1 MTSIRPMPERVID
14 RDYVTQVNQQYHDAI
29 VDKYD
34 ERFEATSP
42 DVVQWTQAH
51 FDRFVH
57 PVLDVIE
64 GTPRAIDFGC
74 GTGSLEG
81 YLRDRPL
88 NLLGLDIS
96 EGMLARARE
105 RFPQWRFE
113 QADLYSY
120 DPGQQYHLV
129 MERAVL
135 HHLVDYLPLVDK
147 MASLTLPGGILYL
160 GNEPNRL
167 AYKYLSP
174 LAKLWRQTINRYRTD
189 DTVDLLGDPEF
200 EALSEYHLFY
210 GDGID
215 ALALRQ
221 RLYDHGFRRVEI
233 LFSLREI
240 FAAVEEAYPQVKL
253 NAWTPDR
260 VRDNF
265 RFSRNFTLIAQR

>member
-1 MTSIRPMPERVID
+1 MSERVID
-14 RDYVTQVNQQYHDAI
+14 RDYVTKVNQQYHDAI

-34 ERFEATSP
+34 ERFEASSP
-42 DVVQWTQAH
+42 DVVEWTQAH
-51 FDRFVH
+51 IDRYVM
-57 PVLDVIE
+57 PALDLVE

-74 GTGSLEG
+74 GSGSMEG
-81 YLRDRPL
+81 YLRDRDL
-88 NLLGLDIS
+88 DLLGLDIS
-96 EGMLARARE
+96 ENMLARARE

-120 DPGQQYHLV
+120 DPGQKYHLV

-135 HHLVDYLPLVDK
+135 HHLVDYMPLVDK
-147 MASLTLPGGILYL
+147 MAELTLPGGILYL

-189 DTVDLLGDPEF
+189 DTIDRLGDADF

-215 ALALRQ
+215 ALALKE
-221 RLYDHGFRRVEI
+221 RLHGHGFRRVEI

-240 FAAVEEAYPQVKL
+240 FAAVEEAYPKVRL
-253 NAWTPDR
+253 NAWTPDPI
-260 VRDNF
+260 RDHF
-265 RFSRNFTLIAQR
+265 RLSRNFTLIAQR